1 MSEIASEL
9 ELKALRAMEKAMIKN
24 AELQAKLDMAIETL
38 EWYSKYYRKPAMVEI
53 GRKLAQ
59 ETLDKLERKDD
70 EL

>member
-1 MSEIASEL
+1 MSVEAICANCNPCCVCGSDVS
-9 ELKALRAMEKAMIKN
+9 
-24 AELQAKLDMAIETL
+24 ELQAKLDMAIETL